1 MLGQS
6 PLQLLTLTLPCSPY
20 PSPPM
25 ADFLDSALTL
35 VVLLAALFAVGW
47 VAVKLWPLTVAGA
60 LFIAW
65 CWLDGVHTIATA
77 LN

>member
-1 MLGQS
+1 
-6 PLQLLTLTLPCSPY
+6 
-20 PSPPM
+20 M
-25 ADFLDSALTL
+25 ADFLDSALAL
-35 VVLLAALFAVGW
+35 AVLLAALFAVGW

-77 LN
+77 LH